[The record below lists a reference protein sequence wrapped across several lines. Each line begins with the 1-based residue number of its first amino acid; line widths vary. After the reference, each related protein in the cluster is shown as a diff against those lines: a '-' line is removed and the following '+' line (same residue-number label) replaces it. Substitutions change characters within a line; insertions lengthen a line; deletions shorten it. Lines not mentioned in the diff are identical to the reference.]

1 MSQPI
6 AGGTGE
12 FLSLCYDEA
21 KTENQVNAMTDFPDS
36 DGRDDQIRRTA
47 RVLDIIQQIA
57 TMPRQWTRRRLAE
70 HHELTERMI
79 TKDLEL
85 IRRRLGLPLLN
96 DGAGYYF
103 ERLPHLPTAAYSFSE
118 ALALLTAA
126 RAAQAIPGVNS
137 AELAAAIARLETLF
151 PDEFRPLLR
160 EATERLPT
168 RAAGNQRQQMLAIL
182 HRGLLER
189 RQVRISYATGSREG
203 ELGQR
208 VVEPYHILPYGRSW
222 HLIAFDHKRGDVLQF
237 KVDRVRAAVLLD
249 TAYVI
254 PADFDLNAYLGDAWG
269 MMRGAATEPEPVT
282 LLFEPEAGRW
292 VAEEQWH
299 HSQTSE
305 TLPDGRVRVTFR
317 VGITP
322 EMVSWLLYY
331 GGRVQVAAPGWLAER
346 VREEHRRACT

>member
-1 MSQPI
+1 MND
-6 AGGTGE
+6 
-12 FLSLCYDEA
+12 LN
-21 KTENQVNAMTDFPDS
+21 TETE
-36 DGRDDQIRRTA
+36 GRDDQVRRTA
-47 RVLDIIQQIA
+47 RILDIIQQIA
-57 TMPRQWTRRRLAE
+57 TRPGYWTRKRLAE

-79 TKDLEL
+79 QKDLSL
-85 IRRRLGLPLLN
+85 IQARLGLALLT
-96 DGAGYYF
+96 DGVGYTF

-137 AELAAAIARLETLF
+137 AELAAAIARLEILF

-189 RQVRISYATGSREG
+189 RQVRISYATGSRAG
-203 ELGQR
+203 ALSQR

-222 HLIAFDHKRGDVLQF
+222 HMIAFDHKRCEILQF
-237 KVDRVRAAVLLD
+237 KVDRVRAGVLLD
-249 TAYVI
+249 TLYTI
-254 PADFDLNAYLGDAWG
+254 PADFDLNTYLGTAWG
-269 MMRGAATEPEPVT
+269 MMRGAAGEPETVE
-282 LLFEPEAGRW
+282 LIFEPEAGRW

-299 HSQTSE
+299 PSQASE
-305 TLPDGRVRVTFR
+305 TLPDGRVRVTFH

-331 GGRVQVAAPGWLAER
+331 GSRVRVAAPDWLWER
-346 VREEHRRACT
+346 VREEHRKASV